1 MQYVLVSQHFVSASG
16 SKMRFWADRF
26 SVRQVPKCAAANSTF
41 IAITA
46 KVLLLAATIQGNNCY
61 PPAVA
66 TVAKI

>member
-1 MQYVLVSQHFVSASG
+1 
-16 SKMRFWADRF
+16 MRFWADRF

-61 PPAVA
+61 PLWSLLLPKSDRGHI
-66 TVAKI
+66 TWS